1 MTLGQKLKEIRKRFG
16 LSQESLAE
24 IMNVSRQA
32 ITKWESDE
40 GLPDVNNLQ
49 ELSKVF
55 NLTVDYLLNNNNSLP
70 ALTMKKE
77 LDKDKY
83 EMNGNGYK
91 QVLKDYYA
99 EPWEIYELLRC
110 ENKAKLAWV
119 VSDWIIGAGAAET
132 VNALNDMTPYYLIK
146 KDGLKLLVNIHNY
159 ILEVV
164 ELPENTNDKKFVY
177 GKNKFKQF
185 KELEL
190 TKKSH
195 Y

>member
-40 GLPDVNNLQ
+40 GLPDVSNLQ

-55 NLTVDYLLNNNNSLP
+55 NLTVDYLLDNDNSLP
-70 ALTMKKE
+70 ALSMKKE

-83 EMNGNGYK
+83 EMNEKGYK
-91 QVLKDYYA
+91 QILKDYYA
-99 EPWEIYELLRC
+99 KPWEVYELLRSK
-110 ENKAKLAWV
+110 NHSKLSWI
-119 VSDWIIGAGAAET
+119 VSDWIVGAGPME
-132 VNALNDMTPYYLIK
+132 ALDKLDDMSPYYLVK
-146 KDGLKLLVNIHNY
+146 KEGLKLLVNIHDY
-159 ILEVV
+159 ILEAI
-164 ELPENTNDKKFVY
+164 ELPENTNDKKFIY

-185 KELEL
+185 KKIELI
-190 TKKSH
+190 K
-195 Y
+195 

>member
-32 ITKWESDE
+32 ITKWERNE
-40 GLPDVNNLQ
+40 GLPDVSNLQ

-55 NLTVDYLLNNNNSLP
+55 NLTIDYLLDNDNSLP
-70 ALTMKKE
+70 ALSMKKE

-83 EMNGNGYK
+83 EMNGKGYK
-91 QVLKDYYA
+91 QILKDYYT
-99 EPWEIYELLRC
+99 EPWEIYELLRS
-110 ENKAKLAWV
+110 ENKGKLARV
-119 VSDWIIGAGAAET
+119 VSDWIIGAGATET
-132 VNALNDMTPYYLIK
+132 IDAVNDTTPYYLIK
-146 KDGLKLLVNIHNY
+146 KDGLKLLVNIHDY
-159 ILEVV
+159 ILEVF

-185 KELEL
+185 KKIQLI
-190 TKKSH
+190 K
-195 Y
+195 

>member
-40 GLPDVNNLQ
+40 GLPDVSNLQ

-55 NLTVDYLLNNNNSLP
+55 NLTVDYLLNNDNSLP
-70 ALTMKKE
+70 ALSMKKK

-83 EMNGNGYK
+83 EMNGKGYK
-91 QVLKDYYA
+91 QILKDYYG
-99 EPWEIYELLRC
+99 EPWEIYELLRS
-110 ENKAKLAWV
+110 ENKRKIASI
-119 VSDWIIGAGAAET
+119 VSDWIIGAGGMEMID
-132 VNALNDMTPYYLIK
+132 ALNDRTPYYLIK

-159 ILEVV
+159 ILEVI

-185 KELEL
+185 KKIELIN
-190 TKKSH
+190 
-195 Y
+195 

>member
-40 GLPDVNNLQ
+40 GLPDVSNLQ

-55 NLTVDYLLNNNNSLP
+55 NLTVDYLLDNDNSLP
-70 ALTMKKE
+70 SLSMKKE

-83 EMNGNGYK
+83 EMNWNGYV
-91 QVLKDYYA
+91 QIIKDNYI
-99 EPWEIYELLRC
+99 EPWEAYSLRRS
-110 ENKAKLAWV
+110 KKHSKLAWI
-119 VSDWIIGAGAAET
+119 VSDFIVGAGAMET
-132 VNALNDMTPYYLIK
+132 LDALDDLSPYFLVK
-146 KDGLKLLVNIHNY
+146 KGGLKLLINIHDY
-159 ILEVV
+159 ILEVI

-185 KELEL
+185 KKLEL
-190 TKKSH
+190 TK
-195 Y
+195 